1 MKVVPFIITSPSA
14 YTYATGNVVDVVQYF
29 LSFLFSVQQ
38 TDGVFL
44 ATCAALLAGA
54 SVLVGHRLKLDVSA
68 KLFTITLLLVTFAG
82 DAGKETWK
90 IAAIRVGGIVV
101 GVLLALLLSVVI
113 LPKSASIECLHCIDN
128 ALSALHDLFSIVW
141 KDFIPVHSSECSNDS
156 NTASLA
162 HARGI
167 TQGEEGDQMLL
178 LQTSTDD
185 SLEDGENGDDEK
197 RCEEHLTR
205 LYNALFELQSNIKC
219 AKSEWLAGKFAGGLV
234 FVPGPPFGRYQV
246 HHMPWDAL
254 QLAAMDIRRAAGV
267 LFALRQALL
276 SMDGSHIREVSGR
289 CSMERILLKNIA
301 SSGEELLSQVQ
312 NAFPW
317 SRMLSSKPVVQLLHA
332 IDAWETAGGEN
343 LKAQLRSSRKYLA
356 AQEATAGLARVA
368 EQRALSEGEMEPAKT
383 NCPQQELDSNNKRSE
398 NNQGVASSEASSKVA
413 MLQRMDTR
421 EVVALTIEWHN
432 LGFLLRQVG
441 LELAQ
446 LHHDVLTIMDR
457 LPTGG

>member
-1 MKVVPFIITSPSA
+1 M
-14 YTYATGNVVDVVQYF
+14 
-29 LSFLFSVQQ
+29 SFHIAFQLLTAQQ

-44 ATCAALLAGA
+44 ATCAALLSGA

-101 GVLLALLLSVVI
+101 GVLLALILSVVI

-128 ALSALHDLFSIVW
+128 ALSALHDLHSIVW
-141 KDFIPVHSSECSNDS
+141 KDFIPDGSSPTC
-156 NTASLA
+156 TTHVPAVP
-162 HARGI
+162 G
-167 TQGEEGDQMLL
+167 GEGNQVLL
-178 LQTSTDD
+178 LQTSSD
-185 SLEDGENGDDEK
+185 EGVEEGECADDEK

-246 HHMPWDAL
+246 HHMPWEAL

-267 LFALRQALL
+267 LFALRQALI
-276 SMDGSHIREVSGR
+276 SMDENHSRAASGR
-289 CSMERILLKNIA
+289 YSMERNLLINIA
-301 SSGEELLSQVQ
+301 AAGEDLLTQVQ

-317 SRMLSSKPVVQLLHA
+317 SRLLSSKPVVQLVHA

-356 AQEATAGLARVA
+356 AEEATAGLARVA
-368 EQRALSEGEMEPAKT
+368 EERALSEGEARNQFTKS
-383 NCPQQELDSNNKRSE
+383 NSLQQQESVGNNSG
-398 NNQGVASSEASSKVA
+398 QGIPSTKANVAT
-413 MLQRMDTR
+413 LQRMDTR

-446 LHHDVLTIMDR
+446 LHHDVLIVMDR
-457 LPTGG
+457 LP

>member
-1 MKVVPFIITSPSA
+1 
-14 YTYATGNVVDVVQYF
+14 
-29 LSFLFSVQQ
+29 
-38 TDGVFL
+38 
-44 ATCAALLAGA
+44 
-54 SVLVGHRLKLDVSA
+54 
-68 KLFTITLLLVTFAG
+68 VTFAG

-141 KDFIPVHSSECSNDS
+141 KDFIPVHSSESNDS
-156 NTASLA
+156 NSASLA
-162 HARGI
+162 RGM
-167 TQGEEGDQMLL
+167 QGGEGNQMLL

-185 SLEDGENGDDEK
+185 SLENGENGYDEK
-197 RCEEHLTR
+197 RSEEHLTR

-246 HHMPWDAL
+246 HHMPWEAL

-276 SMDGSHIREVSGR
+276 SMDGSHIREVAGR
-289 CSMERILLKNIA
+289 CSMERTLLKNIA

-356 AQEATAGLARVA
+356 AEEATAGLVRVA
-368 EQRALSEGEMEPAKT
+368 EQRALSEGEMETAKKAE
-383 NCPQQELDSNNKRSE
+383 CLQQESGSNNRSE
-398 NNQGVASSEASSKVA
+398 NNPGVASSKASSNLA

-457 LPTGG
+457 LP